1 MIQLSLEE
9 NVSKP
14 FETATKT
21 EMDKAVRHFEK
32 DLTTV
37 RTGKAHPSL
46 VEDIRAEVYGSSMS
60 LREVASIAAPD
71 TNMITIQPWDKSIV
85 ANIEKAIMT
94 SHLGITPQ
102 TDGDLIRIEL
112 PRMSNERR
120 DELAKL
126 VNKKI
131 EDAKVAIRNVRKDF
145 VNLIRDGEKKKD
157 ISEDFAKRLS
167 KILQDITDSYIN
179 MIDTT
184 GDKKKADLKSF

>member
-1 MIQLSLEE
+1 MIKLSLEE
-9 NVSKP
+9 NVPRP
-14 FETATKT
+14 FEDATKA
-21 EMDKAVRHFEK
+21 EMDKALRHFEK

-46 VEDIRAEVYGSSMS
+46 VEDIRVEVYGSNMS

-112 PRMSNERR
+112 PRMSSDRR

-131 EDAKVAIRNVRKDF
+131 EEAKVAVRNTRKDF
-145 VNLIRDGEKKKD
+145 VNLVRDSEKNKD

-167 KILQDITDSYIN
+167 KTLQDITDSYIG